1 MKTAARGRLDQCQA
15 LVFVPVPEEV
25 MKETERRIHTE
36 QQRLKEAGKD
46 AKTTPFREVE
56 RILNKCEVFE

>member
-1 MKTAARGRLDQCQA
+1 MKTAARDRLDQCKA
-15 LVFVPVPEEV
+15 LVFVPVPEDV
-25 MKETERRIHTE
+25 LKATEKRIHTE

-56 RILNKCEVFE
+56 KILNKCEVFE